1 MMTDLVRTQVLLKRE
16 QRRYLATQAS
26 KQDHSLSEILREMI
40 DDQMR
45 RQKFSE
51 MHRVAELLKADY
63 QAGGDL
69 TDTTALD
76 GEDFSDVEG

>member
-1 MMTDLVRTQVLLKRE
+1 MTDLVRTQVLLKRE

-26 KQDHSLSEILREMI
+26 KQDQSLSEILREMI

-69 TDTTALD
+69 TEMTALD
-76 GEDFSDVEG
+76 GEDFSDVAG